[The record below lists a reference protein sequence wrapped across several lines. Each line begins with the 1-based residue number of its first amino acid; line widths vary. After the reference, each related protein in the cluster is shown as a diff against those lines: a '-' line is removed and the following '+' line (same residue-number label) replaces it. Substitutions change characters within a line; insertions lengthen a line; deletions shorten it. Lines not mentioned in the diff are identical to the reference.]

1 MLWITSAAAVAFA
14 VLWACSLARVRHLR
28 GALIAKD
35 KALCDAERAAKATA
49 DILGDEYLAH
59 EQTREQLAKA
69 QEQGAQEDGAA
80 VRAAREIANI
90 LNYNGTDKGQEDVN
104 G

>member
-69 QEQGAQEDGAA
+69 QEDGAA